1 MLYDISA
8 AIDSNLCGW
17 PGDEPFRREITSEIV
32 AGCPITASSIHTTVH
47 LGTHADAFSHVAR
60 DGATIDQMPLDAY
73 IGRCQVIR
81 VDVARATAI
90 QPNDLSELIHTP
102 RVLFATGTAPDP
114 AHFNEDF
121 AALSFELVDTLHAAD
136 VRLIGIDTPGVDLY
150 TAQDLP
156 IHRRLA
162 EYGIA
167 NLERLQM
174 DHVPPGEYELIALP
188 LRLVGCDAS
197 PVWAILRTPM
207 PRRGS
212 TDVSSG

>member
-8 AIDSNLCGW
+8 AIDGNLCVW
-17 PGDEPFRREITSEIV
+17 PGDEAFRREITSEIV
-32 AGCPITASSIHTTVH
+32 AGGSITASSIHTTVH
-47 LGTHADAFSHVAR
+47 LGTHADAFSHVTR

-81 VDVARATAI
+81 VDVAPATAI
-90 QPNDLSELIHTP
+90 QPDDLTELIRTP

-121 AALSFELVDTLHAAD
+121 AALSAELVDTLHAAD

-150 TAQDLP
+150 SAQDLP

-167 NLERLQM
+167 SLEWLSLN
-174 DHVPPGEYELIALP
+174 HVLPGEYELIALP
-188 LRLVGCDAS
+188 LRLMGCDAS
-197 PVWAILRTPM
+197 PIRAILRTPM
-207 PRRGS
+207 P
-212 TDVSSG
+212 